1 MSITKDE
8 FIKEWRETIENWYY
22 KDIDEVSGKFI
33 DEDRVKEAFET
44 AKNADFK
51 KDNWDIISD
60 YIEEYDFDINLEPLP
75 ELQKLW
81 EGSLFSFAEYLE
93 ERYESEKP
101 TPQSQISLENSVI
114 LDTETTGLDY
124 DDEIVQ
130 IAIIDGET
138 GEKLLNELVKPTKPI
153 SKESSN
159 IHNITNEKVANSPS
173 YNEIHQ
179 KVLII
184 LNDKNI
190 IVYNSDFDL
199 RMIKKTASKYNI
211 DSEIKPKNVT
221 CVMEWYAQFWGD
233 FNDYFGSYKWQ
244 KLTSA
249 ARQQHID
256 ISDLTAHDAL
266 SDCEITRRLINT
278 VNNKLSK
285 N

>member
-8 FIKEWRETIENWYY
+8 FVKEWRETIENWYY

-33 DEDRVKEAFET
+33 DEDRVKEALET

-101 TPQSQISLENSVI
+101 TPQPQISLENSVI

-179 KVLII
+179 KVLTI

-233 FNDYFGSYKWQ
+233 FNDYFGTYKWQ

-249 ARQQHID
+249 ARQQSID

>member
-8 FIKEWRETIENWYY
+8 FIKKWRETIENWHFQ
-22 KDIDEVSGKFI
+22 DIDEISSKFI
-33 DEDRVKEAFET
+33 DEYRVKEAFET

-51 KDNWDIISD
+51 KDNWDTISD
-60 YIEEYDFDINLEPLP
+60 YFEEYDFDINLDPLT
-75 ELQKLW
+75 ELQELW
-81 EGSLFSFAEYLE
+81 QGSLFSFAEYLE
-93 ERYESEKP
+93 EKYDSEKP
-101 TPQSQISLENSVI
+101 TPQPQISLENSVI
-114 LDTETTGLDY
+114 LDTETTGLGR

-138 GEKLLNELVKPTKPI
+138 GETLLNELVKPTKSI

-173 YNEIHQ
+173 YIEIHQ
-179 KVLII
+179 KVLTI

-211 DSEIKPKNVT
+211 DSEIEPKNVT

-233 FNDYFGSYKWQ
+233 FNDYFGTYKWQ

-249 ARQQHID
+249 ARQQSID

-266 SDCEITRRLINT
+266 SDCEITRRLINV